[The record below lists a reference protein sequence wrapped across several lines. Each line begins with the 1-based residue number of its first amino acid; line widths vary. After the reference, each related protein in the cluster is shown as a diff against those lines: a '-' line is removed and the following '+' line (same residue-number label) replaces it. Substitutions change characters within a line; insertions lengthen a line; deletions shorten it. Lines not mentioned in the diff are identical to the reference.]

1 MNTSEIRKENLIN
14 LYNEQGE
21 QHGYWESYYYN
32 GQLDY
37 KANYV
42 NGNRHGY
49 WESYYHNGQLSSKG
63 NYVNGKR
70 HGYWEYY
77 WYNGQL
83 MNKGNFVNGNRHGYW
98 EYYYSNG
105 QLMFK
110 GYYDMGK
117 MVDYN
122 PDEPKLIE
130 LTLSDIAN
138 KLGIDVD
145 KLRIKE

>member
-14 LYNEQGE
+14 LYNEKGE
-21 QHGYWESYYYN
+21 KHGYWEWYY
-32 GQLDY
+32 D
-37 KANYV
+37 
-42 NGNRHGY
+42 
-49 WESYYHNGQLSSKG
+49 NGQLSYKG
-63 NYVNGKR
+63 NYVNGKE

-77 WYNGQL
+77 HSNGQL
-83 MNKGNFVNGNRHGYW
+83 SYKGNFINGKQHGYW
-98 EYYYSNG
+98 EAYYSDG
-105 QLMFK
+105 DLDYK
-110 GYYDMGK
+110 GYFDMGK
-117 MVDYN
+117 QVDYN

>member
-14 LYNEQGE
+14 LYNEKGE
-21 QHGYWESYYYN
+21 
-32 GQLDY
+32 
-37 KANYV
+37 
-42 NGNRHGY
+42 RHGY
-49 WESYYHNGQLSSKG
+49 WEDYWSNGQLCYKG
-63 NYVNGKR
+63 NFVNGQRHGYWERYYSNGKLWYKVNYVNGKE
-70 HGYWEYY
+70 HGYWEDY

-83 MNKGNFVNGNRHGYW
+83 CY
-98 EYYYSNG
+98 
-105 QLMFK
+105 K

-117 MVDYN
+117 QVDYN

-130 LTLSDIAN
+130 LTLSDIAS